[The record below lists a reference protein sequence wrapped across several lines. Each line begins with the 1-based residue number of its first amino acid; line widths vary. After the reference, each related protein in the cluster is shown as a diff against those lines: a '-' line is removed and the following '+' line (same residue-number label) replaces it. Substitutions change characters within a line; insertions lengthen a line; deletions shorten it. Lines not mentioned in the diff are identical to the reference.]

1 METAFFAKCQHQNL
15 REFKCLNIGVFAV
28 LSAQREEA
36 KRDLKAHEGAEGRNR
51 ALPRERPHL
60 QECPRPARRP
70 PGG

>member
-1 METAFFAKCQHQNL
+1 M
-15 REFKCLNIGVFAV
+15 

-60 QECPRPARRP
+60 QDCSRPVWRP

>member
-1 METAFFAKCQHQNL
+1 M
-15 REFKCLNIGVFAV
+15 

-51 ALPRERPHL
+51 ALPRERPHM
-60 QECPRPARRP
+60 QDCPRPVRRP